1 MHTQVDPTFTYAH
14 TLYGHELVSNEDLD
28 KAMKCFRT
36 AILYDERHYNAWY
49 GLGTIYYRQEK
60 YDLAEFH
67 FRKALSINNSSSVL
81 KCFLSMV
88 LQAQASFLEISNY
101 SSEDE
106 FIRDRDRKVK
116 DALHI
121 LSDAV
126 EFDPKNPQVLLTI

>member
-1 MHTQVDPTFTYAH
+1 M
-14 TLYGHELVSNEDLD
+14 SNEDLD

-36 AILYDERHYNAWY
+36 AILYDDRHYNAWY

-81 KCFLSMV
+81 KCFLGMV

-126 EFDPKNPQVLLTI
+126 EFDPKNPQVILLIISVVCEKI